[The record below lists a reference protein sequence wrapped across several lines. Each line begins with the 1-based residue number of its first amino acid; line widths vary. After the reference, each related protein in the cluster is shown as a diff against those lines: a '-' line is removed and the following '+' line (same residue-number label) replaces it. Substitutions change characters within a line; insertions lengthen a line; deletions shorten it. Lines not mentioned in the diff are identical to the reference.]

1 MVKFTNLISVMILN
15 KSLVSKFLGAAN
27 SNSFIIRGILIFLVA
42 LDESS
47 SIYLEPLRHS
57 QRSQIS

>member
-1 MVKFTNLISVMILN
+1 MILN

-27 SNSFIIRGILIFLVA
+27 SNSFIIRGILILLVA
-42 LDESS
+42 LDELS
-47 SIYLEPLRHS
+47 SIYLERLGHS

>member
-27 SNSFIIRGILIFLVA
+27 SNSLIIRGILIFLAA

-47 SIYLEPLRHS
+47 SIHLETLGHS